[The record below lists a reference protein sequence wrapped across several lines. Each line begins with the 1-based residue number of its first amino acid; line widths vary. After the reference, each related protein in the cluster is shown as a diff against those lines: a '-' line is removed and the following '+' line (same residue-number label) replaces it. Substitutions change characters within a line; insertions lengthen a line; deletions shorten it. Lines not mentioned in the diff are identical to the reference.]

1 MINLKV
7 SLRKFDITA
16 WIVLAFVFGFSVG
29 VSTGWNWFPDA
40 DDWGLIASITPNIF
54 SYVAITL
61 PWITLLAYSIL
72 RRKLFRDAR

>member
-7 SLRKFDITA
+7 SLRKFDIA
-16 WIVLAFVFGFSVG
+16 FWIILAFVFGFSVG

-40 DDWGLIASITPNIF
+40 DDWGLIARITPNIF

-72 RRKLFRDAR
+72 RRKIFKDAR